1 VFGRSG
7 GSGGGGFGSAQAGL
21 RRSSVSKAM
30 AAGNGIKSKSRAT
43 DSAKPSM
50 DMRDEVTLERLEKM
64 PDNGNLTPAE
74 KRDKLLALKLDESL
88 RKLAASGDTKPVEV
102 RVTLRDFSDDV
113 IAKLEALGFKLLAKA
128 TTVKLV
134 IGTIPADKLEE
145 LALLK
150 VVRSVDPG
158 K

>member
-1 VFGRSG
+1 MREE
-7 GSGGGGFGSAQAGL
+7 
-21 RRSSVSKAM
+21 AM
-30 AAGNGIKSKSRAT
+30 
-43 DSAKPSM
+43 
-50 DMRDEVTLERLEKM
+50 LERLDKM
-64 PDNGNLTPAE
+64 PDNGNLAPAE

-134 IGTIPADKLEE
+134 IGTISADKLEE

>member
-1 VFGRSG
+1 MSLGVG
-7 GSGGGGFGSAQAGL
+7 QASFAPQPPL
-21 RRSSVSKAM
+21 VLW
-30 AAGNGIKSKSRAT
+30 
-43 DSAKPSM
+43 PP
-50 DMRDEVTLERLEKM
+50 LEH
-64 PDNGNLTPAE
+64 DTTP
-74 KRDKLLALKLDESL
+74 L
-88 RKLAASGDTKPVEV
+88 EV
-102 RVTLRDFSDDV
+102 RVTLRDLSDDV

-150 VVRSVDPG
+150 AVRSVDPG